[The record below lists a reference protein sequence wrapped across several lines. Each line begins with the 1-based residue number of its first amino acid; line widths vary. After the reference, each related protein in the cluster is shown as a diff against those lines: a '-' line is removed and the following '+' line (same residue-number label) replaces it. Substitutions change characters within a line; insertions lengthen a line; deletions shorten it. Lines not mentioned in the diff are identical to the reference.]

1 MLALLCLCSQ
11 YRGKMKIGGLQR
23 VSLIDYPGLISAVIF
38 LQGCNFK
45 CSYCHNP
52 ELVDS
57 SLFRTC
63 IKENDVMEFL
73 ETRKGKLDGVSIT
86 GGEPT
91 IQEKLPAFIRQIK
104 KMGFAVKLDT
114 NGSRPHIIKNLTAE
128 KLLDYIAMDIK
139 APLEKYKNI
148 ANAHIDPHSIKE
160 SIRLILDAKIP
171 SEFRTTIVESQL
183 YEEDIREIADMISG
197 AKKYVLQKFV
207 PTKTLDSRF
216 LKGKSLSDEKL
227 QHIKNHIEQK
237 ISVVTI
243 R

>member
-1 MLALLCLCSQ
+1 
-11 YRGKMKIGGLQR
+11 MKIGGLQR

-148 ANAHIDPHSIKE
+148 ANTHIDPHSIKE

-171 SEFRTTIVESQL
+171 SEFRTTVVESQL
-183 YEEDIREIADMISG
+183 DEEDIRKIADMISG
-197 AKKYVLQKFV
+197 ANKYVLQKFV

-216 LKGKSLSDEKL
+216 LKEKSLTDEKL
-227 QHIKNHIEQK
+227 QKIKNSIEHQ
-237 ISVVTI
+237 ITSVTI